1 MTQLLDVNALLAL
14 VHQTHQHHS
23 RAMRWLAK
31 LQEKS
36 RPCLATCA
44 ITELGFLRVS
54 VQAGFLSDVATARA
68 ALAAF
73 KTSPGSDFIF
83 LPDDLGA
90 DRLPRYV
97 TKPGQV
103 TDGHLL
109 ELARA
114 HRAQLVTLDTGI
126 PDAVQLV

>member
-1 MTQLLDVNALLAL
+1 MSLLLDVNALLAL

-23 RAMRWLAK
+23 KARRWLAG
-31 LQEKS
+31 LQKKG
-36 RPCLATCA
+36 RTTLATCA

-54 VQAGFLSDVATARA
+54 VQAGFLPDVATART
-68 ALAAF
+68 ALASF
-73 KTSPGSDFIF
+73 KKSEGSDFVF
-83 LPDDLGA
+83 LSDELGA

-97 TKPGQV
+97 TKPGQI

-114 HRAQLVTLDTGI
+114 HHAQLVTLDTGI